1 MYTAFSRSRPPS
13 PYHTHTTYRPSN
25 LPSPH
30 HLSTNVSQ
38 RQGYTALA
46 AAMYYVREEGRVGCM
61 ECEAVLRAAGRD
73 GGFIVVPDYY
83 MY

>member
-1 MYTAFSRSRPPS
+1 
-13 PYHTHTTYRPSN
+13 
-25 LPSPH
+25 
-30 HLSTNVSQ
+30 
-38 RQGYTALA
+38 
-46 AAMYYVREEGRVGCM
+46 MYYVREEGRVGCM